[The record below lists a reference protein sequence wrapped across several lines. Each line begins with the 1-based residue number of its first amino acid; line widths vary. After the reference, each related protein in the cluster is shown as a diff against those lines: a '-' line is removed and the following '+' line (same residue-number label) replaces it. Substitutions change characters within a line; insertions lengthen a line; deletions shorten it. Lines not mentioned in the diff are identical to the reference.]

1 MRVTVTGGSGLVGRR
16 VVRLLAGEHEV
27 SNVDSREPSRDS
39 PARDAARYTSA
50 DIRDLGA
57 LTSALEGADAVVH
70 AAAIPGPTFGT
81 EQEIFETNVEG
92 TRNVAE
98 AAVRV
103 GVRRIVFISS
113 ESVLGFAFSR
123 GRVAPRYFPVNEAH
137 PLAPTEP
144 YGRSKLMAETA
155 LARRARAGP
164 TVVSL
169 RPPWVWVPEE
179 YERVRRLTEAPDD
192 WWDGLWAYVHGDDL
206 ARAVERALTVSVEPG
221 FHAVYVAA
229 PDNGTVFPTRELVGR
244 YFPDVPL
251 ARELSEYASLISSE
265 GAAKLIGFA
274 PALTWREF
282 L

>member
-50 DIRDLGA
+50 DI
-57 LTSALEGADAVVH
+57 
-70 AAAIPGPTFGT
+70 P
-81 EQEIFETNVEG
+81 
-92 TRNVAE
+92 
-98 AAVRV
+98 
-103 GVRRIVFISS
+103 
-113 ESVLGFAFSR
+113 
-123 GRVAPRYFPVNEAH
+123 PRYFPVNEAH